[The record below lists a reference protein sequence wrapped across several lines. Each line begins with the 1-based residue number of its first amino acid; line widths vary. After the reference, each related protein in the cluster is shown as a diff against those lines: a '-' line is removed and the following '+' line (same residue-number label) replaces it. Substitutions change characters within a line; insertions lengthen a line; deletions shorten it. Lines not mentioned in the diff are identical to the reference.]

1 MQSDGRSRRFRGFP
15 QIFLTYAVGGIL
27 ITPMK

>member
-1 MQSDGRSRRFRGFP
+1 MRSDEGHADFTDFHR
-15 QIFLTYAVGGIL
+15 FLTYAVGGIL